1 MYYSWSKYQ
10 LEIQFLTNVS
20 PSSINNKKKMGFGY
34 SQIKSGVRTDT
45 MLAKI
50 QITSKCIEFSG
61 TYIQNTVWFQC
72 MYIPLACCC
81 SHIAE
86 KFKTDLAFFI
96 CYNNKWRYFIMKNTF
111 PMRHYHFSR
120 HEFRSNNRT
129 VTSVS
134 NRCRDKKERLVTQ
147 SFQIVVQKR
156 GDCNPLFS
164 LCGILPLLQTN
175 VLYHKF
181 K

>member
-1 MYYSWSKYQ
+1 
-10 LEIQFLTNVS
+10 
-20 PSSINNKKKMGFGY
+20 MGFGY

-45 MLAKI
+45 MLAKIQIVQNTLWILAKI

-61 TYIQNTVWFQC
+61 TYIQNTVWFKC

-134 NRCRDKKERLVTQ
+134 NRCRDKKERLVT
-147 SFQIVVQKR
+147 
-156 GDCNPLFS
+156 
-164 LCGILPLLQTN
+164 
-175 VLYHKF
+175 
-181 K
+181 